1 VAVILKIQDIDEAI
15 TNLQYRSKET
25 LKYKLIHILRQYYAD
40 DSSVDSLQS
49 ITHDEIIKSLWCI
62 GDDPESIKGKRK
74 NLSSIKSGVNADLK
88 KLYHEGK
95 NSQGVIVGP
104 NNVFTMSDEAKDKA
118 LESVAAVFKEKGS
131 DTIGTIA
138 EVLSAVNDI
147 LSNSG
152 SLANSGEGNDTFDR
166 VKGLILDVSRKIG
179 LSLPGEMGTGVIGST
194 GSDITVNAIA
204 GKTTDNLTAAVEED
218 TLIDAADEIIE
229 DQVGE
234 IELVEE
240 VIESEMV
247 SEVYEEIDD
256 NAAEDSMEVD
266 VCEADE
272 GAIRDNGE
280 EVATIEDNLGDE
292 LALSAGADIVGS
304 PVYEDLSDVEEAAMP
319 FLQEMQVENETAQ
332 EDWITDEIDASIE
345 ELDNETTIREED
357 ADRNSIQEGI
367 SDGGAAAGYV
377 VETKEI
383 DYFEDIPPLGTGSCE
398 TSAAANEDVEEIIE
412 EAGDEITISETVGG
426 GDLEEIEAGS
436 ETEEV
441 EGEIPAEQEFS
452 EEAMEEVGA
461 ESVTEVLYGDEED
474 SYKKSEIFGR
484 LSEAAKF
491 LATLGPELENRIFYD
506 KGEIKEKAMF
516 LSEEFER
523 ELSIREKYFSQHILI
538 KSGEYIIGGVNGN
551 NNESPTQKVHIQEFY
566 IGKFPVTNALFDIF
580 VEKTGYMTTA
590 ERCGYGFVY
599 TPRAQKTRDIATG
612 METFIW
618 SGNLQ
623 YRKVQGACWH
633 RPNGPG
639 SSLYNKRRHPVVQVS
654 LEDTRAFAA
663 WTGKRIPTEKEWEA
677 AARTSRG
684 YLYPWGNQWK
694 ENACNIDKSYIG
706 DTTPVDKYLET
717 VNGSGVADTL
727 GNVLEWTLD
736 RWRSYPSGEKNKDI
750 YIAKGGSWISDSS
763 ISLSRQFPVDKNTT
777 SNILG
782 FRCVAI

>member
-1 VAVILKIQDIDEAI
+1 MAVILKIQDIDEAI

-516 LSEEFER
+516 LSE
-523 ELSIREKYFSQHILI
+523 
-538 KSGEYIIGGVNGN
+538 
-551 NNESPTQKVHIQEFY
+551 
-566 IGKFPVTNALFDIF
+566 
-580 VEKTGYMTTA
+580 
-590 ERCGYGFVY
+590 
-599 TPRAQKTRDIATG
+599 
-612 METFIW
+612 
-618 SGNLQ
+618 
-623 YRKVQGACWH
+623 
-633 RPNGPG
+633 
-639 SSLYNKRRHPVVQVS
+639 
-654 LEDTRAFAA
+654 
-663 WTGKRIPTEKEWEA
+663 
-677 AARTSRG
+677 
-684 YLYPWGNQWK
+684 
-694 ENACNIDKSYIG
+694 
-706 DTTPVDKYLET
+706 
-717 VNGSGVADTL
+717 
-727 GNVLEWTLD
+727 
-736 RWRSYPSGEKNKDI
+736 
-750 YIAKGGSWISDSS
+750 
-763 ISLSRQFPVDKNTT
+763 
-777 SNILG
+777 
-782 FRCVAI
+782 

>member
-1 VAVILKIQDIDEAI
+1 MAVILKIQDIDEAI
-15 TNLQYRSKET
+15 TNLQYKSKET
-25 LKYKLIHILRQYYAD
+25 LKYKLIHILRHYYAD
-40 DSSVDSLQS
+40 DSSVESLQS
-49 ITHDEIIKSLWCI
+49 ITHDELIKSLWCI
-62 GDDPESIKGKRK
+62 GDDPETIKGKRK
-74 NLSSIKSGVNADLK
+74 NLSSIKSGLNADLK
-88 KLYHEGK
+88 KLYHQGK
-95 NSQGVIVGP
+95 NPQGVIVGP

-131 DTIGTIA
+131 DTIGKIA
-138 EVLSAVNDI
+138 SVLSAVHDI

-152 SLANSGEGNDTFDR
+152 SLSNYAEGNDILDR

-179 LSLPGEMGTGVIGST
+179 LSLPGEMGTGVTGSA
-194 GSDITVNAIA
+194 GSDITENAIA
-204 GKTTDNLTAAVEED
+204 RKTTDNLTASVEED
-218 TLIDAADEIIE
+218 ALIDDAEEIIE

-234 IELVEE
+234 IESVEE
-240 VIESEMV
+240 VIESDMA
-247 SEVYEEIDD
+247 SEVYEDIDD

-266 VCEADE
+266 LCEADE

-280 EVATIEDNLGDE
+280 EVATIEENLDDE
-292 LALSAGADIVGS
+292 LTLSSGADIEGS
-304 PVYEDLSDVEEAAMP
+304 TVYEDMLDVEEDAIR
-319 FLQEMQVENETAQ
+319 FLQEIQVESETAQ
-332 EDWITDEIDASIE
+332 KDWITDAIDESIE
-345 ELDNETTIREED
+345 ELNNETAIREED
-357 ADRNSIQEGI
+357 ADRSSIEEGI
-367 SDGGAAAGYV
+367 SGTGAAADYV
-377 VETKEI
+377 VETTDIE
-383 DYFEDIPPLGTGSCE
+383 YHEDIPTLGTGSCE
-398 TSAAANEDVEEIIE
+398 TSAVVKEDVEEILE

-426 GDLEEIEAGS
+426 GDIEELEAES
-436 ETEEV
+436 ELEDV

-452 EEAMEEVGA
+452 EETVEEVGA
-461 ESVTEVLYGDEED
+461 ESVTEVLYGNQED
-474 SYKKSEIFGR
+474 SYKKSEIFER

-491 LATLGPELENRIFYD
+491 LATLGPELENRIYYD
-506 KGEIKEKAMF
+506 KDKIKEKAMF

-523 ELSIREKYFSQHILI
+523 ELSIREKYFNQHILI

-551 NNESPTQKVHIQEFY
+551 NKESPTQNVHILEFY

-599 TPRAQKTRDIATG
+599 TPRVQKTRDIATG
-612 METFIW
+612 METFTW

-694 ENACNIDKSYIG
+694 ENACNIEKSYFG
-706 DTTPVDKYLET
+706 DTTPVDKYLEA
-717 VNGSGVADTL
+717 VNGLGVADTL

-736 RWRSYPSGEKNKDI
+736 RWRSHPSGEKNTDI

-763 ISLSRQFPVDKNTT
+763 ISLSRQFPMGKNTT